1 MDLFDPAFLKKLEYL
16 HILSKRAFAG
26 QFKGERRTRVKG
38 TGIEFADH
46 RGYTPGDD
54 FRHID
59 WGAYQRLGR
68 LLLRMFEEEQ
78 DLPIYLLVDQSQ
90 SMAHGSPSKLE
101 YAKQVAAALCYI
113 GLANLDKVT
122 VVGYSNQV
130 DAELRS
136 KRGKSQIFNVFRFL
150 TDRQPSGETDAR
162 EAFKRFG
169 ASGRQ
174 RGTAVVLSD
183 FLNAGGFEEPLNAL
197 RYHEHDLFCVHIV
210 APSDADP
217 ALKGDLRLVDSET
230 HGTHDISITPGML
243 EAYRR
248 TFDTFC
254 DELSR
259 YCTRYQFGYFRT
271 RTDTAFEDVI
281 LQAFRQGRFLAD

>member
-38 TGIEFADH
+38 AGIEFADH

-59 WGAYQRLGR
+59 WRAYQRLGR

-78 DLPIYLLVDQSQ
+78 DLPIYLLVDRSA
-90 SMAHGSPSKLE
+90 SMAHGSPTKLE

-122 VVGYSNQV
+122 VIGYSAQV
-130 DAELRS
+130 DSELRS

-150 TDRQPSGETDAR
+150 TDMTSSGETDAR
-162 EAFKRFG
+162 TAFRRFA

-174 RGTAVVLSD
+174 RGTAVVISD
-183 FLNAGGFEEPLNAL
+183 FLDPRGFENAL
-197 RYHEHDLFCVHIV
+197 NVLRFHEHDLFAVHV
-210 APSDADP
+210 VSPGDADP
-217 ALKGDLRLVDSET
+217 TLKGDLRLIDAET
-230 HGTHDISITPGML
+230 AGRRDISMTPALL
-243 EAYRR
+243 ETYRK
-248 TFDTFC
+248 TFDAFC
-254 DELSR
+254 DEMGR
-259 YCTRYQFGYFRT
+259 YCTRYRFGYFLT
-271 RTDTAFEDVI
+271 RTDTAFEDVV
-281 LQAFRQGRFLAD
+281 LGAFRQGRFLA